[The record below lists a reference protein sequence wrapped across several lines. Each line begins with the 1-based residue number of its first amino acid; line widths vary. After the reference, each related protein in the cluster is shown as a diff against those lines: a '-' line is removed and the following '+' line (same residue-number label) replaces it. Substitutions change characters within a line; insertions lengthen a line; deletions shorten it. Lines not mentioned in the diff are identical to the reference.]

1 MKTTKWALRHT
12 IQGYSLKE
20 KLNLKQQ
27 LTSLQRNTNNDV
39 VLEFYIHYNLGTWK
53 DSPDM

>member
-12 IQGYSLKE
+12 VQGYSLKE
-20 KLNLKQQ
+20 KLNLKQR